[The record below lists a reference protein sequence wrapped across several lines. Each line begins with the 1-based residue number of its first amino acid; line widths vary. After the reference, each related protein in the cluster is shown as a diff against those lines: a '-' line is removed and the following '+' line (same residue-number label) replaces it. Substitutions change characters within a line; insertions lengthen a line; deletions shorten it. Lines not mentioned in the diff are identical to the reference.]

1 MNRYILVIATTL
13 VAVAIFAAGSFFYD
27 RSQKTVI
34 EQIVARS
41 EGALVRPHSPII
53 GPTEAPVTIVE
64 FLDPSCEACRAF
76 YPITKQILQRFPGD
90 VRLVIRYTP
99 FHDGSEEAVRILET
113 ARRQMRFE
121 AILSALFTAQ
131 PDWADHGAPNLQKA
145 WSYAGRAGLN
155 LDRARSEANSV
166 EISDV
171 IALDVADVKTFAIK
185 QTPSFFVNGKPLTDF
200 SPQGL
205 LSLVESEVKRTKV
218 VP

>member
-1 MNRYILVIATTL
+1 MRRYILVVATTL
-13 VAVAIFAAGSFFYD
+13 VAVATFAVGTFLYD
-27 RSQKTVI
+27 RTQTTVA
-34 EQIVARS
+34 EQVSAKS
-41 EGALVRPHSPII
+41 EGKLIRPHSPII

-76 YPITKQILQRFPGD
+76 YPVTKQILQRFHGN

-131 PDWADHGAPNLQKA
+131 PDWADHGSPNLQKA

-155 LDRARSEANSV
+155 LERAQSEATSA
-166 EISDV
+166 EITDV
-171 IALDVADVKTFAIK
+171 IALDMADVKAFAVK
-185 QTPSFFVNGKPLTDF
+185 QTPTFFVNGKPLTDF
-200 SPQGL
+200 SPEGL
-205 LSLVESEVKRTKV
+205 FTLVESEIKTLKA